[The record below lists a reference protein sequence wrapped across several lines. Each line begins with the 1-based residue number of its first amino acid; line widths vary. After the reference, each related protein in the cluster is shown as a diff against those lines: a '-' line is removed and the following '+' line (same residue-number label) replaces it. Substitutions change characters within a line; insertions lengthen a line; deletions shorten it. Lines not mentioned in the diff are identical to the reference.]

1 MAYSSKIITSALVI
15 TFFCLFENSSAN
27 ILIYKNDTLRYAKA
41 VQCKGTTLKGT
52 RCRKMTRN
60 QSGYCWYHNNTPLLF
75 KTIVLDSVSLKKYQ
89 QETAERKKKQPKS
102 KAKKQVTK

>member
-1 MAYSSKIITSALVI
+1 MKPIRILIVLLIVSFAWQL
-15 TFFCLFENSSAN
+15 ENAHAN
-27 ILIYKNDTLRYAKA
+27 ILIYKNDTLRYDKA
-41 VQCKGTTLKGT
+41 IQCKGTTLKGE

-89 QETAERKKKQPKS
+89 QETAKRKKKQPKS